1 MENVISFTPAQL
13 IALILGVCGAIVTI
27 SAAIGVISKVLAKAR
42 APEVEQNNRLDNIDR
57 RLDEIDK
64 TIATFR
70 EYFTNDD
77 NRSRLCS
84 GAFSYLYDVYH
95 NDGWDGWVRNSLME
109 FKASRSWSG
118 VSGESPDYTNST
130 GNSEVLKPENL
141 KRHRVLAWIRI
152 A

>member
-27 SAAIGVISKVLAKAR
+27 SAAIGVISKVLDKAR
-42 APEVEQNNRLDNIDR
+42 APELEQNNRLDNIDR

-77 NRSRLCS
+77 NR
-84 GAFSYLYDVYH
+84 
-95 NDGWDGWVRNSLME
+95 
-109 FKASRSWSG
+109 FKAIERSNKITQTALLALLKHSL
-118 VSGESPDYTNST
+118 N
-130 GNSEVLKPENL
+130 GNDIASLKEAEKSL
-141 KRHRVLAWIRI
+141 EEYLIEK
-152 A
+152 